1 MAARI
6 LAYRGIAPRIHESAF
21 IAPGATI
28 IGDVEIGAEAS
39 VWHGCVLR
47 GDVNRIVIGARS
59 NIQDG
64 TVVHVES
71 DPGGGDY
78 RETGGGLPTVV
89 GEGVTVGHLA
99 LLHACTVG
107 DGALI
112 GMGSIAMDGAIVE
125 AGGFLAAGALLPPG
139 KRLPSGELWGGR
151 PGPAHARPDREG
163 GAVDGLFC
171 RALCGAGAEPQTRGA
186 GGRVMT
192 SAGAGRGAGPPQAPL
207 RIGIAGIGTVG
218 SALVRLLAQNSEHL
232 DRHSERPLS
241 LRAVSSRSRER
252 AAERAEIDDYAW
264 VDDPAALAAHPELD
278 AVVELIGG
286 GRGRGSGGRARGLER
301 GEACGYRQ
309 QGAPCRPRGRAG
321 GDGGGGGGQSL
332 L

>member
-151 PGPAHARPDREG
+151 PARLMR
-163 GAVDGLFC
+163 GLTEKEARWMVFS
-171 RALCGAGAEPQTRGA
+171 AERYVELARNHKQEA
-186 GGRVMT
+186 QGGRVMT

-278 AVVELIGG
+278 AVVELIGR